1 MIQTSFPSC
10 AAPPGEEREARQ
22 TGSTLAAATREV
34 ARAEGPGTRGP
45 LRLAYL
51 VPTYPT
57 ISQSFIRREIA
68 AVEAHGAVVQRY
80 ALRRWSEQLVDPL
93 DVAEQRRTRA
103 VLEVGAWKL
112 LGAAF
117 TTAVTRPR
125 AFWRAAK
132 RAMHLARRSQRGRFI
147 HAIYLGEACVLRRW
161 FQDARIEHV
170 HVHFGT
176 NGATVALLCQ
186 LLGGPSYSFTAHG
199 TCDIDHAWS
208 LGLDDKVAQASFA
221 VVVCSFL
228 RSQLYRW
235 IPYEHWSKVR
245 VVRCGLDE
253 SFLNPEATPVPA
265 TRRLIYVGRL
275 SEEKG
280 LPILIQAAG
289 RLKAQGQSFE
299 LVLVGDGPL
308 RPLVETLIDR
318 LGLAG
323 SVRITGW
330 QTSTQVRELICGSR
344 ALVLPSFLEGLPVV
358 VMEALALYRPV
369 ISTNV
374 GGIAELV
381 VPGSNG
387 WLVPASSVE
396 DLAAAMRAAL
406 EAAPEQLER
415 MGRAGAELIQR
426 RHDARNEA
434 GTLIELFLETTGR
447 SAAPATPADSAES
460 SRN

>member
-1 MIQTSFPSC
+1 
-10 AAPPGEEREARQ
+10 
-22 TGSTLAAATREV
+22 
-34 ARAEGPGTRGP
+34 

-68 AVEAHGAVVQRY
+68 AVEAHGVVVQRY
-80 ALRRWSEQLVDPL
+80 ALRRWSEELVDPL

-103 VLEVGAWKL
+103 VLEVGAWGL
-112 LGAAF
+112 LGAAL

-125 AFWRAAK
+125 AFWRAA
-132 RAMHLARRSQRGRFI
+132 RQAMRLGTRSQRGRFI

-161 FQDARIEHV
+161 VQDARIEHV

-176 NGATVALLCQ
+176 NGATVALLCRF
-186 LLGGPSYSFTAHG
+186 LGGPSYSFTAHG
-199 TCDIDHAWS
+199 TCEMDDASS
-208 LGLDDKVAQASFA
+208 LGLDEKVAQASFA
-221 VVVCSFL
+221 VAVGSHL

-235 IPYEHWSKVR
+235 VPYEHWSKIR
-245 VVRCGLDE
+245 VVGCGLDE

-265 TRRLIYVGRL
+265 ARRLVYVGRL

-280 LPILIQAAG
+280 LPVLIQAAG
-289 RLKAQGQSFE
+289 RLKAEGQSFE

-308 RPLVETLIDR
+308 RVLVETLIDR

-323 SVRITGW
+323 SVRIAGW
-330 QTSTQVRELICGSR
+330 QTSTQVREWIRASR
-344 ALVLPSFLEGLPVV
+344 ALVLPSFMEGLPVV

-369 ISTNV
+369 ISTYV

-396 DLAAAMRAAL
+396 DLAAAMREAL
-406 EAAPEQLER
+406 VASTEQLER
-415 MGRAGAELIQR
+415 MGRAGAELVQR

-434 GTLIELFLETTGR
+434 RTLVELFLETTGR
-447 SAAPATPADSAES
+447 STATAIPADSAGIPRNGWGSES
-460 SRN
+460 STR

>member
-1 MIQTSFPSC
+1 M
-10 AAPPGEEREARQ
+10 
-22 TGSTLAAATREV
+22 
-34 ARAEGPGTRGP
+34 
-45 LRLAYL
+45 
-51 VPTYPT
+51 

-68 AVEAHGAVVQRY
+68 AVEAHGVVVQRY
-80 ALRRWSEQLVDPL
+80 SLRRWSEELVDPL

-103 VLEVGAWKL
+103 VLEVGAWGL
-112 LGAAF
+112 LGAALI
-117 TTAVTRPR
+117 TAVTRPR
-125 AFWRAAK
+125 VFWRAAL
-132 RAMHLARRSQRGRFI
+132 RAMHLGTRSQRGRFI

-176 NGATVALLCQ
+176 NGATVALLCR

-199 TCDIDHAWS
+199 ACDIDQAWT

-235 IPYEHWSKVR
+235 IPYEHWSKIR

-253 SFLNPEATPVPA
+253 SFLDPEATPVPA
-265 TRRLIYVGRL
+265 ARRLVYVGRL

-299 LVLVGDGPL
+299 LVLAGDGPL
-308 RPLVETLIDR
+308 QPLVETLIDR

-323 SVRITGW
+323 SVRLVGW
-330 QTSTQVRELICGSR
+330 QTSTQVRALIRGSR
-344 ALVLPSFLEGLPVV
+344 ALVLPSFMEGLPVV

-369 ISTNV
+369 ISTYV
-374 GGIAELV
+374 GGISELV

-387 WLVPASSVE
+387 WLVPASSDE

-406 EAAPEQLER
+406 EAAPEQLGR
-415 MGRAGAELIQR
+415 MGRAGAELVR
-426 RHDARNEA
+426 HRHDASNEA
-434 GTLIELFLETTGR
+434 GTLVQLFLEAMGR
-447 SAAPATPADSAES
+447 SAVAATAAEPAGI